1 MTEKQSL
8 FFSDLELAALRKRAY
23 AMLDEKRIPHVS
35 GCEEEAVCLAER
47 WGEVP
52 SAAAAAAILHDCTKR
67 LSHKEQLALVRK
79 YGIACDDALLASPK
93 LLHAVTGAAV
103 AREEFH
109 MPEEICNAIRWHTTG
124 KPEMTLLEK
133 IIYLADY
140 IEPTRDFPGVDTL
153 RKTAYDDLDS
163 ALDLGLKMSLE
174 EISRGGEEPYI
185 DSILASQY
193 YHAERNS
200 HANS

>member
-1 MTEKQSL
+1 MSQHALSFT
-8 FFSDLELAALRKRAY
+8 DLELAALRKRAY
-23 AMLDEKRIPHVS
+23 TMLDEKRIPHVA

-52 SAAAAAAILHDCTKR
+52 SVAAAAAILHDCTKR
-67 LSHKEQLALVRK
+67 LSYKEQLALVKK
-79 YGIACDDALLASPK
+79 YGISCDDALLASPK

-103 AREEFH
+103 AEAEFH
-109 MPEEICNAIRWHTTG
+109 MPGEICSAIRWHTTG

-140 IEPTRDFPGVDTL
+140 VEPTRDFPGLEKL
-153 RKTAYDDLDS
+153 RKSAYDDLDS
-163 ALDLGLKMSLE
+163 ALALGLAMSLE
-174 EISRGGEEPYI
+174 EISRGGSEPYI

-200 HANS
+200 HAIS